1 MTPTTRKTGPC
12 AATAAHGAEA
22 GTAASARRYVTG
34 ERHVNHQ
41 TTPGGLDW
49 CMSMLVGGGPDAEIP
64 LSEGFCPLDLTALA
78 GDARNWCPQCK
89 TYWHLVTAEVS

>member
-1 MTPTTRKTGPC
+1 VTPTTRKTGPC

-34 ERHVNHQ
+34 ERDFGRYSSR
-41 TTPGGLDW
+41 TGMWESDTWMRD
-49 CMSMLVGGGPDAEIP
+49 GGPDAEIP